1 MTRAISFGRLSA
13 AIRKLFSAKNMTEGP
28 PWKRITEFA
37 VPMLLGNVAQQLYN
51 TADTVI
57 VGKYVGD
64 NALSAVG
71 SASPILNLLLA
82 LFVGI
87 ATGAGVVVSQRFGAK
102 DREGLSK
109 CIGNCLSLSLVATV
123 IIMIVGPLVSMPFL
137 RMLGTPESIIHW
149 CAEYLNI
156 FFYGIV
162 GFFFYNMLSGILRG
176 LGDSVSALLFLLV
189 SAGLNIVLD
198 IWFVAGLHMGVPGVA
213 LATVIAQGISAVLCL
228 LKLMR
233 MRSVFDLTFS
243 MLSLRKDVALRIVK
257 LGLPSGITQ
266 AIISVAMLTVQALTN
281 SMGEMVI
288 AAAVVIMRV
297 DGFAMLPNLSF
308 GQAMTVYTG
317 QNVGARRLD
326 RVHEGTKQGLIMNVA
341 ISAAITAIILIFGP
355 FLFDLFTDTPELI
368 DLATRMMRILAVGYV
383 CMAVSQTLG
392 GVMRGAGDTMTPMWI
407 SLITTIIVRVPLA
420 YTLAH
425 FTACAEWPN
434 GRPEALW
441 GSLFICWALGAVIHV
456 LFYRRGKWKRKA
468 EISMQ

>member
-1 MTRAISFGRLSA
+1 MNIRALFA
-13 AIRKLFSAKNMTEGP
+13 AHNMTEGA
-28 PWKRITEFA
+28 PWKRLLEFSI
-37 VPMLLGNVAQQLYN
+37 PMLIGNFAQQLYN
-51 TADTVI
+51 TVDSI
-57 VGKYVGD
+57 VVGEYIGD
-64 NALSAVG
+64 LALSAVG
-71 SASPILNLLLA
+71 SAAPILNLLLA
-82 LFVGI
+82 LFVGVS
-87 ATGAGVVVSQRFGAK
+87 TGAGIVVSQYYGAGA
-102 DREGLSK
+102 REKLSRAV
-109 CIGNCLSLSLVATV
+109 GNCITLGFIATVATMV
-123 IIMIVGPLVSMPFL
+123 IGVLIARP
-137 RMLGTPESIIHW
+137 MLTLLDTPATIYEW
-149 CAEYLNI
+149 CADYLTLYFLGAI
-156 FFYGIV
+156 
-162 GFFFYNMLSGILRG
+162 GFTFYNILSGILRG

-198 IWFVAGLHMGVPGVA
+198 IWFVAGLKMGVPGVA

-233 MRSVFDLTFS
+233 MRSVFDLTFP

-341 ISAAITAIILIFGP
+341 ISAAITVIILIFGP

-368 DLATRMMRILAVGYV
+368 ELATRMMRILAVGYV